1 MKRRALGILANIL
14 PKGLYARALII
25 IIAPVVLLQ
34 SVVAFV
40 FMERHWQTVT
50 RRLSDATTREISM
63 LLSVYEA
70 YPHDDKYERLI
81 KMARENLGLSVQI
94 LPSED
99 LPTARPKPF
108 FDLLD
113 RTLSENKKIEGHGA
127 RKYARACLRSSCSR
141 CHDAGRVR
149 V

>member
-1 MKRRALGILANIL
+1 MVAILNRSLHRTKGTPLIRRALGLLANIL

-50 RRLSDATTREISM
+50 RRLSDATTRDISV

-70 YPHDDKYERLI
+70 YPHQDKYKKLI
-81 KMARENLGLSVQI
+81 KMAQDDLNLTVQI
-94 LPSED
+94 LPPED
-99 LPTARPKPF
+99 LPPARPKPF

-113 RTLSENKKIEGHGA
+113 RTLTDTFDCG
-127 RKYARACLRSSCSR
+127 
-141 CHDAGRVR
+141 
-149 V
+149 

>member
-1 MKRRALGILANIL
+1 MVALLNSSERRTKGMSLIRRALGLLSNIL

-50 RRLSDATTREISM
+50 RRLSDATTRDISM

-70 YPHDDKYERLI
+70 YPHDDKYEKLI
-81 KMARENLGLSVQI
+81 I
-94 LPSED
+94 
-99 LPTARPKPF
+99 RPRP
-108 FDLLD
+108 
-113 RTLSENKKIEGHGA
+113 
-127 RKYARACLRSSCSR
+127 
-141 CHDAGRVR
+141 GRGR
-149 V
+149 